1 MKEYDD
7 IGKLLLRVS
16 VLLMLFHGLHKL
28 MYGLAPIEG
37 MLSSHGLPAWLAY
50 GAYAGEIVAPVFII
64 MGFYARAASF
74 VLALNMFVAIL
85 LIGGFFPLHL
95 TKTGGPTIELALLY
109 LLISVTI
116 FLAGPGKY
124 SVNRR

>member
-16 VLLMLFHGLHKL
+16 VLQMLFHGLHKL

>member
-50 GAYAGEIVAPVFII
+50 GAYAGEIVAPVFIV